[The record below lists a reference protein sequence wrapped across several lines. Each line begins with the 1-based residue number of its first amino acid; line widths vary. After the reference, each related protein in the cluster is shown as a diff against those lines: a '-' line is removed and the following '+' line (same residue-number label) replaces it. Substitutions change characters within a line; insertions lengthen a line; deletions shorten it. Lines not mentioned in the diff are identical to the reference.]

1 MSFTLSLRVFRITI
15 RHWKYLVRVRDDE
28 DDDQDD
34 DNDIGDALDGQKLYL

>member
-28 DDDQDD
+28 DDH
-34 DNDIGDALDGQKLYL
+34 NDIGNALDDQKLYL